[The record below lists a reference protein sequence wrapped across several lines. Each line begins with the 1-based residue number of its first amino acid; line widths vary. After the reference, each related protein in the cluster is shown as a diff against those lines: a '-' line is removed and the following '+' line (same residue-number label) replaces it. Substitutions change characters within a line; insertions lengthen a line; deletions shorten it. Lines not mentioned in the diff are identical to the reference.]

1 VKRVRIGCG
10 AGFAD
15 DRIEPAAELAERGG
29 LDYLVFECL
38 AERTVALAQLD
49 RLRDPEAG
57 YNEWLADRMDAVLE
71 PCARDGVR
79 IITNMGA
86 ANPVAAARVV
96 AEVARRKGI
105 GGLRVTAVTGDD
117 VLSAVKG
124 SDLQL
129 LERDGETVA
138 SLGDTV
144 ISASAYLGAEPVIE
158 ALRQGADVVVGGRI
172 ADPSLFLAPLAYE
185 FGWGAADWPLLG
197 AGTAAGHLL
206 ECAGQATGGYF
217 ADPGV
222 KDVPD
227 LARLGFPV
235 AEVREDGFFEV
246 TKLPGTGGRVSV
258 ATLAEQLLYEV
269 HDPAGYVT
277 PDVTADFSGARLEQ
291 SSADRV
297 AVTGVTGR
305 PRPERLKVSVGYRDS
320 WIGEGEISYSGPG
333 CVTRGR
339 LALDIVRERLALTGL
354 DVLESRFD
362 LIGVDAVHRG
372 KGTPEAGEPA
382 EVRVRVA
389 VRTTG
394 LAQAR
399 RAGRE
404 VTALWLNGPYGGG
417 GAARRAY
424 EDIAVV
430 SVLLPRAAVP
440 TGVTILGAAA

>member
-71 PCARDGVR
+71 SCARDGVR

-105 GGLRVTAVTGDD
+105 GSLRVAAVTGDD

-172 ADPSLFLAPLAYE
+172 ADPSCS
-185 FGWGAADWPLLG
+185 WPRWR
-197 AGTAAGHLL
+197 T
-206 ECAGQATGGYF
+206 
-217 ADPGV
+217 
-222 KDVPD
+222 
-227 LARLGFPV
+227 
-235 AEVREDGFFEV
+235 
-246 TKLPGTGGRVSV
+246 
-258 ATLAEQLLYEV
+258 
-269 HDPAGYVT
+269 
-277 PDVTADFSGARLEQ
+277 
-291 SSADRV
+291 SSA
-297 AVTGVTGR
+297 GVPPTGR
-305 PRPERLKVSVGYRDS
+305 
-320 WIGEGEISYSGPG
+320 
-333 CVTRGR
+333 C
-339 LALDIVRERLALTGL
+339 
-354 DVLESRFD
+354 
-362 LIGVDAVHRG
+362 
-372 KGTPEAGEPA
+372 
-382 EVRVRVA
+382 
-389 VRTTG
+389 
-394 LAQAR
+394 
-399 RAGRE
+399 
-404 VTALWLNGPYGGG
+404 
-417 GAARRAY
+417 
-424 EDIAVV
+424 
-430 SVLLPRAAVP
+430 
-440 TGVTILGAAA
+440 

>member
-71 PCARDGVR
+71 SCARDGVR

-105 GGLRVTAVTGDD
+105 GSLRVAAVTGDD

-124 SDLQL
+124 SDLQV

-172 ADPSLFLAPLAYE
+172 ADPSCS
-185 FGWGAADWPLLG
+185 WPRWR
-197 AGTAAGHLL
+197 T
-206 ECAGQATGGYF
+206 
-217 ADPGV
+217 
-222 KDVPD
+222 
-227 LARLGFPV
+227 
-235 AEVREDGFFEV
+235 
-246 TKLPGTGGRVSV
+246 
-258 ATLAEQLLYEV
+258 
-269 HDPAGYVT
+269 
-277 PDVTADFSGARLEQ
+277 
-291 SSADRV
+291 SSA
-297 AVTGVTGR
+297 GVPPTGR
-305 PRPERLKVSVGYRDS
+305 
-320 WIGEGEISYSGPG
+320 
-333 CVTRGR
+333 C
-339 LALDIVRERLALTGL
+339 
-354 DVLESRFD
+354 
-362 LIGVDAVHRG
+362 
-372 KGTPEAGEPA
+372 
-382 EVRVRVA
+382 
-389 VRTTG
+389 
-394 LAQAR
+394 
-399 RAGRE
+399 
-404 VTALWLNGPYGGG
+404 
-417 GAARRAY
+417 
-424 EDIAVV
+424 
-430 SVLLPRAAVP
+430 
-440 TGVTILGAAA
+440 

>member
-1 VKRVRIGCG
+1 MKRVRIGCG

-71 PCARDGVR
+71 SCARDGVR

-129 LERDGETVA
+129 LERDGKTVA

-172 ADPSLFLAPLAYE
+172 ADPSCS
-185 FGWGAADWPLLG
+185 WPRWR
-197 AGTAAGHLL
+197 T
-206 ECAGQATGGYF
+206 
-217 ADPGV
+217 
-222 KDVPD
+222 
-227 LARLGFPV
+227 
-235 AEVREDGFFEV
+235 
-246 TKLPGTGGRVSV
+246 
-258 ATLAEQLLYEV
+258 
-269 HDPAGYVT
+269 
-277 PDVTADFSGARLEQ
+277 
-291 SSADRV
+291 SSA
-297 AVTGVTGR
+297 GVPPTGR
-305 PRPERLKVSVGYRDS
+305 R
-320 WIGEGEISYSGPG
+320 
-333 CVTRGR
+333 
-339 LALDIVRERLALTGL
+339 
-354 DVLESRFD
+354 
-362 LIGVDAVHRG
+362 
-372 KGTPEAGEPA
+372 
-382 EVRVRVA
+382 
-389 VRTTG
+389 
-394 LAQAR
+394 
-399 RAGRE
+399 
-404 VTALWLNGPYGGG
+404 
-417 GAARRAY
+417 
-424 EDIAVV
+424 
-430 SVLLPRAAVP
+430 
-440 TGVTILGAAA
+440 

>member
-71 PCARDGVR
+71 SCARDGVR

-105 GGLRVTAVTGDD
+105 GSLRVAAVTGDD

-158 ALRQGADVVVGGRI
+158 ALRQGADVVVGARI
-172 ADPSLFLAPLAYE
+172 ADPSCS
-185 FGWGAADWPLLG
+185 WPRWR
-197 AGTAAGHLL
+197 T
-206 ECAGQATGGYF
+206 
-217 ADPGV
+217 
-222 KDVPD
+222 
-227 LARLGFPV
+227 
-235 AEVREDGFFEV
+235 
-246 TKLPGTGGRVSV
+246 
-258 ATLAEQLLYEV
+258 
-269 HDPAGYVT
+269 
-277 PDVTADFSGARLEQ
+277 
-291 SSADRV
+291 SSA
-297 AVTGVTGR
+297 GVPPTGR
-305 PRPERLKVSVGYRDS
+305 
-320 WIGEGEISYSGPG
+320 
-333 CVTRGR
+333 C
-339 LALDIVRERLALTGL
+339 
-354 DVLESRFD
+354 
-362 LIGVDAVHRG
+362 
-372 KGTPEAGEPA
+372 
-382 EVRVRVA
+382 
-389 VRTTG
+389 
-394 LAQAR
+394 
-399 RAGRE
+399 
-404 VTALWLNGPYGGG
+404 
-417 GAARRAY
+417 
-424 EDIAVV
+424 
-430 SVLLPRAAVP
+430 
-440 TGVTILGAAA
+440 

>member
-1 VKRVRIGCG
+1 MKRVRIGCG

-105 GGLRVTAVTGDD
+105 GSLRVAAVTGDD

-172 ADPSLFLAPLAYE
+172 ADPSCS
-185 FGWGAADWPLLG
+185 WPRWR
-197 AGTAAGHLL
+197 T
-206 ECAGQATGGYF
+206 
-217 ADPGV
+217 
-222 KDVPD
+222 
-227 LARLGFPV
+227 
-235 AEVREDGFFEV
+235 
-246 TKLPGTGGRVSV
+246 
-258 ATLAEQLLYEV
+258 
-269 HDPAGYVT
+269 
-277 PDVTADFSGARLEQ
+277 
-291 SSADRV
+291 SSA
-297 AVTGVTGR
+297 GVPPTGR
-305 PRPERLKVSVGYRDS
+305 
-320 WIGEGEISYSGPG
+320 
-333 CVTRGR
+333 C
-339 LALDIVRERLALTGL
+339 
-354 DVLESRFD
+354 
-362 LIGVDAVHRG
+362 
-372 KGTPEAGEPA
+372 
-382 EVRVRVA
+382 
-389 VRTTG
+389 
-394 LAQAR
+394 
-399 RAGRE
+399 
-404 VTALWLNGPYGGG
+404 
-417 GAARRAY
+417 
-424 EDIAVV
+424 
-430 SVLLPRAAVP
+430 
-440 TGVTILGAAA
+440 

>member
-71 PCARDGVR
+71 SCARDGVR

-105 GGLRVTAVTGDD
+105 GSLRAAAVTGDD

-172 ADPSLFLAPLAYE
+172 ADPSCS
-185 FGWGAADWPLLG
+185 WPRWR
-197 AGTAAGHLL
+197 T
-206 ECAGQATGGYF
+206 
-217 ADPGV
+217 
-222 KDVPD
+222 
-227 LARLGFPV
+227 
-235 AEVREDGFFEV
+235 
-246 TKLPGTGGRVSV
+246 
-258 ATLAEQLLYEV
+258 
-269 HDPAGYVT
+269 
-277 PDVTADFSGARLEQ
+277 
-291 SSADRV
+291 SSA
-297 AVTGVTGR
+297 GVPPTGR
-305 PRPERLKVSVGYRDS
+305 
-320 WIGEGEISYSGPG
+320 
-333 CVTRGR
+333 C
-339 LALDIVRERLALTGL
+339 
-354 DVLESRFD
+354 
-362 LIGVDAVHRG
+362 
-372 KGTPEAGEPA
+372 
-382 EVRVRVA
+382 
-389 VRTTG
+389 
-394 LAQAR
+394 
-399 RAGRE
+399 
-404 VTALWLNGPYGGG
+404 
-417 GAARRAY
+417 
-424 EDIAVV
+424 
-430 SVLLPRAAVP
+430 
-440 TGVTILGAAA
+440 

>member
-71 PCARDGVR
+71 SCARDGVR

-105 GGLRVTAVTGDD
+105 GSLRVAAVTGDD

-144 ISASAYLGAEPVIE
+144 ISANAYLGAEPVIE

-172 ADPSLFLAPLAYE
+172 ADPSCS
-185 FGWGAADWPLLG
+185 WPRWR
-197 AGTAAGHLL
+197 T
-206 ECAGQATGGYF
+206 
-217 ADPGV
+217 
-222 KDVPD
+222 
-227 LARLGFPV
+227 
-235 AEVREDGFFEV
+235 
-246 TKLPGTGGRVSV
+246 
-258 ATLAEQLLYEV
+258 
-269 HDPAGYVT
+269 
-277 PDVTADFSGARLEQ
+277 
-291 SSADRV
+291 SSA
-297 AVTGVTGR
+297 GVPPTGR
-305 PRPERLKVSVGYRDS
+305 
-320 WIGEGEISYSGPG
+320 
-333 CVTRGR
+333 C
-339 LALDIVRERLALTGL
+339 
-354 DVLESRFD
+354 
-362 LIGVDAVHRG
+362 
-372 KGTPEAGEPA
+372 
-382 EVRVRVA
+382 
-389 VRTTG
+389 
-394 LAQAR
+394 
-399 RAGRE
+399 
-404 VTALWLNGPYGGG
+404 
-417 GAARRAY
+417 
-424 EDIAVV
+424 
-430 SVLLPRAAVP
+430 
-440 TGVTILGAAA
+440 

>member
-71 PCARDGVR
+71 SCARDGVR

-144 ISASAYLGAEPVIE
+144 ISANAYLGAEPVIE

-172 ADPSLFLAPLAYE
+172 ADPSCS
-185 FGWGAADWPLLG
+185 WPRWR
-197 AGTAAGHLL
+197 T
-206 ECAGQATGGYF
+206 
-217 ADPGV
+217 
-222 KDVPD
+222 
-227 LARLGFPV
+227 
-235 AEVREDGFFEV
+235 
-246 TKLPGTGGRVSV
+246 
-258 ATLAEQLLYEV
+258 
-269 HDPAGYVT
+269 
-277 PDVTADFSGARLEQ
+277 
-291 SSADRV
+291 SSA
-297 AVTGVTGR
+297 GVPPTGR
-305 PRPERLKVSVGYRDS
+305 
-320 WIGEGEISYSGPG
+320 
-333 CVTRGR
+333 C
-339 LALDIVRERLALTGL
+339 
-354 DVLESRFD
+354 
-362 LIGVDAVHRG
+362 
-372 KGTPEAGEPA
+372 
-382 EVRVRVA
+382 
-389 VRTTG
+389 
-394 LAQAR
+394 
-399 RAGRE
+399 
-404 VTALWLNGPYGGG
+404 
-417 GAARRAY
+417 
-424 EDIAVV
+424 
-430 SVLLPRAAVP
+430 
-440 TGVTILGAAA
+440 

>member
-1 VKRVRIGCG
+1 MKRVRIGGG

-71 PCARDGVR
+71 SCARDGVR

-172 ADPSLFLAPLAYE
+172 ADPSCS
-185 FGWGAADWPLLG
+185 WPRRR
-197 AGTAAGHLL
+197 T
-206 ECAGQATGGYF
+206 
-217 ADPGV
+217 
-222 KDVPD
+222 
-227 LARLGFPV
+227 
-235 AEVREDGFFEV
+235 
-246 TKLPGTGGRVSV
+246 
-258 ATLAEQLLYEV
+258 
-269 HDPAGYVT
+269 
-277 PDVTADFSGARLEQ
+277 
-291 SSADRV
+291 SSA
-297 AVTGVTGR
+297 GVPPTGR
-305 PRPERLKVSVGYRDS
+305 
-320 WIGEGEISYSGPG
+320 
-333 CVTRGR
+333 C
-339 LALDIVRERLALTGL
+339 
-354 DVLESRFD
+354 
-362 LIGVDAVHRG
+362 
-372 KGTPEAGEPA
+372 
-382 EVRVRVA
+382 
-389 VRTTG
+389 
-394 LAQAR
+394 
-399 RAGRE
+399 
-404 VTALWLNGPYGGG
+404 
-417 GAARRAY
+417 
-424 EDIAVV
+424 
-430 SVLLPRAAVP
+430 
-440 TGVTILGAAA
+440 

>member
-71 PCARDGVR
+71 SCARDGVR

-105 GGLRVTAVTGDD
+105 GSLRVAAVTGDD

-172 ADPSLFLAPLAYE
+172 ADPSCS
-185 FGWGAADWPLLG
+185 WPRWR
-197 AGTAAGHLL
+197 T
-206 ECAGQATGGYF
+206 
-217 ADPGV
+217 
-222 KDVPD
+222 
-227 LARLGFPV
+227 
-235 AEVREDGFFEV
+235 
-246 TKLPGTGGRVSV
+246 
-258 ATLAEQLLYEV
+258 
-269 HDPAGYVT
+269 
-277 PDVTADFSGARLEQ
+277 
-291 SSADRV
+291 SSA
-297 AVTGVTGR
+297 GVPPTGR
-305 PRPERLKVSVGYRDS
+305 Y
-320 WIGEGEISYSGPG
+320 
-333 CVTRGR
+333 
-339 LALDIVRERLALTGL
+339 
-354 DVLESRFD
+354 
-362 LIGVDAVHRG
+362 
-372 KGTPEAGEPA
+372 
-382 EVRVRVA
+382 
-389 VRTTG
+389 
-394 LAQAR
+394 
-399 RAGRE
+399 
-404 VTALWLNGPYGGG
+404 
-417 GAARRAY
+417 
-424 EDIAVV
+424 
-430 SVLLPRAAVP
+430 
-440 TGVTILGAAA
+440 

>member
-1 VKRVRIGCG
+1 MKRVRIGCG

-71 PCARDGVR
+71 SCARDGVR

-105 GGLRVTAVTGDD
+105 GSLRVAAVTGDD

-172 ADPSLFLAPLAYE
+172 ADPSCS
-185 FGWGAADWPLLG
+185 WPRWR
-197 AGTAAGHLL
+197 T
-206 ECAGQATGGYF
+206 
-217 ADPGV
+217 
-222 KDVPD
+222 
-227 LARLGFPV
+227 
-235 AEVREDGFFEV
+235 
-246 TKLPGTGGRVSV
+246 
-258 ATLAEQLLYEV
+258 
-269 HDPAGYVT
+269 
-277 PDVTADFSGARLEQ
+277 
-291 SSADRV
+291 SSA
-297 AVTGVTGR
+297 GVPPTGR
-305 PRPERLKVSVGYRDS
+305 
-320 WIGEGEISYSGPG
+320 
-333 CVTRGR
+333 C
-339 LALDIVRERLALTGL
+339 
-354 DVLESRFD
+354 
-362 LIGVDAVHRG
+362 
-372 KGTPEAGEPA
+372 
-382 EVRVRVA
+382 
-389 VRTTG
+389 
-394 LAQAR
+394 
-399 RAGRE
+399 
-404 VTALWLNGPYGGG
+404 
-417 GAARRAY
+417 
-424 EDIAVV
+424 
-430 SVLLPRAAVP
+430 
-440 TGVTILGAAA
+440 

>member
-71 PCARDGVR
+71 SCARDGVR

-172 ADPSLFLAPLAYE
+172 ADPSCS
-185 FGWGAADWPLLG
+185 WPRWR
-197 AGTAAGHLL
+197 A
-206 ECAGQATGGYF
+206 
-217 ADPGV
+217 
-222 KDVPD
+222 
-227 LARLGFPV
+227 
-235 AEVREDGFFEV
+235 
-246 TKLPGTGGRVSV
+246 
-258 ATLAEQLLYEV
+258 
-269 HDPAGYVT
+269 
-277 PDVTADFSGARLEQ
+277 
-291 SSADRV
+291 SSA
-297 AVTGVTGR
+297 GVPPTGR
-305 PRPERLKVSVGYRDS
+305 
-320 WIGEGEISYSGPG
+320 
-333 CVTRGR
+333 C
-339 LALDIVRERLALTGL
+339 
-354 DVLESRFD
+354 
-362 LIGVDAVHRG
+362 
-372 KGTPEAGEPA
+372 
-382 EVRVRVA
+382 
-389 VRTTG
+389 
-394 LAQAR
+394 
-399 RAGRE
+399 
-404 VTALWLNGPYGGG
+404 
-417 GAARRAY
+417 
-424 EDIAVV
+424 
-430 SVLLPRAAVP
+430 
-440 TGVTILGAAA
+440 

>member
-1 VKRVRIGCG
+1 MKRVRIGCG

-71 PCARDGVR
+71 SCARDGVR

-105 GGLRVTAVTGDD
+105 GSLRVAAVTGDD

-172 ADPSLFLAPLAYE
+172 ADPSCS
-185 FGWGAADWPLLG
+185 WPRWR
-197 AGTAAGHLL
+197 T
-206 ECAGQATGGYF
+206 
-217 ADPGV
+217 
-222 KDVPD
+222 
-227 LARLGFPV
+227 
-235 AEVREDGFFEV
+235 
-246 TKLPGTGGRVSV
+246 
-258 ATLAEQLLYEV
+258 
-269 HDPAGYVT
+269 
-277 PDVTADFSGARLEQ
+277 
-291 SSADRV
+291 SSA
-297 AVTGVTGR
+297 GVPPTGR
-305 PRPERLKVSVGYRDS
+305 Y
-320 WIGEGEISYSGPG
+320 
-333 CVTRGR
+333 
-339 LALDIVRERLALTGL
+339 
-354 DVLESRFD
+354 
-362 LIGVDAVHRG
+362 
-372 KGTPEAGEPA
+372 
-382 EVRVRVA
+382 
-389 VRTTG
+389 
-394 LAQAR
+394 
-399 RAGRE
+399 
-404 VTALWLNGPYGGG
+404 
-417 GAARRAY
+417 
-424 EDIAVV
+424 
-430 SVLLPRAAVP
+430 
-440 TGVTILGAAA
+440 